1 MGHFVAAWGVRVD
14 GTSSRGLWQP
24 VGGGLC
30 IASLRGQGER
40 FLRWTG
46 LRPEGS

>member
-14 GTSSRGLWQP
+14 GTSSRGLWPP

-30 IASLRGQGER
+30 IASLMGRKNVLKMDRPAGQ
-40 FLRWTG
+40 
-46 LRPEGS
+46 EGS